1 MKTKMRQRDR
11 VVRSMALPF
20 LKPLRL
26 AGGSRGRM
34 GVRGLARPRA
44 TGQDIADLAAAK
56 QAMEEV
62 SMNGAESL
70 VRTLVGG
77 GVDVCFANPGTSEMH
92 FVAALDRVDGMRCI
106 LGLFEGVVT
115 GAADGYARMSEK
127 PAATL
132 LHLGPGM
139 ANGLANIHNA
149 NKASTP
155 MVNIVG
161 DHATYH
167 RRYDAPLT
175 TDIETA
181 ARPFSRWVK
190 TSPDAQSVAADG
202 AAAIAAA
209 RTPPGQIATLIL
221 PADTAWNEG
230 SGPVPVPPPTAA
242 AAASSEA
249 IAAAAR
255 VLRSGEPALL
265 LLAGRALRAEGL
277 ALAGRIARKTGA
289 RLMAQG
295 SNARTQRGRGR
306 VFVERVPYVVDQA
319 VKVLAGLK
327 HIVLVGAKMPVA
339 FFAYPDKP
347 SLLSPPDCQGHVLVR
362 PEEDALGA
370 LEALAEALGAHST
383 PVPILDE
390 ARPAPATGAI
400 TAEALGASLAALLP
414 ENAIVVDEAVTTG
427 RGFFVPTRS
436 AAPHDWL
443 SNMGGSI
450 GIAMPLATG
459 AAVACPDRKVVA
471 LEGDGSG
478 MYTLQALWT
487 QAREGLDVT
496 TLVFS
501 NRSYAI
507 LRGELANVGA
517 GNPGRKALD
526 MLDLGHPDL
535 DWVGLARAMGVPGA
549 RVATMSEFNRCLAG
563 GISAPGPF
571 LIEVVL

>member
-1 MKTKMRQRDR
+1 MAHLAPPPSARQDAR
-11 VVRSMALPF
+11 RSGLEQG
-20 LKPLRL
+20 
-26 AGGSRGRM
+26 AGCAPYS
-34 GVRGLARPRA
+34 
-44 TGQDIADLAAAK
+44 
-56 QAMEEV
+56 EEI
-62 SMNGAESL
+62 MNGAESL

-77 GVDVCFANPGTSEMH
+77 GVNVCFANPGTSEMH
-92 FVAALDRVDGMRCI
+92 FVAALDRVDGMRCV

-115 GAADGYARMSEK
+115 GAADGYARMTEN

-149 NKASTP
+149 NKAMTP

-181 ARPFSRWVK
+181 AKPFSRWVK
-190 TSPDAQSVAADG
+190 TSPDAKSVAADG

-230 SGPVPVPPPTAA
+230 SGPANVPPAA
-242 AAASSEA
+242 QPAPVSSAAVAE
-249 IAAAAR
+249 AAR
-255 VLRSGEPALL
+255 VLRSGEPCLL
-265 LLAGRALRAEGL
+265 LVTGRALRQEGL
-277 ALAGRIARKTGA
+277 DLAGRIAAKTGA
-289 RLMAQG
+289 RLIAQG

-319 VKVLAGLK
+319 VKVLGGLK
-327 HIVLVGAKMPVA
+327 HIILVGSKMPVA

-347 SLLSPPDCQGHVLVR
+347 SLLAPPDAQGHVLAR
-362 PEEDALGA
+362 LDEDIIGA
-370 LEALAEALGAHST
+370 LDALAEEVGAHST
-383 PVPILDE
+383 PALVVNDP
-390 ARPAPATGAI
+390 PPTKATGRI
-400 TAEALGASLAALLP
+400 TPEALGASLGALLP

-427 RGFFVPTRS
+427 RGFFAPTRS

-450 GIAMPLATG
+450 GLGMPLATG
-459 AAVACPDRKVVA
+459 AAVACPDRKVIT
-471 LEGDGSG
+471 LEGDGSA

-496 TLVFS
+496 TLLFS
-501 NRSYAI
+501 NHSYAI

-526 MLDLGHPDL
+526 MLDLGSPDL
-535 DWVGLARAMGVPGA
+535 DFVALAKGMGVPGA
-549 RVATMSEFNRCLAG
+549 RVTTMEEFNRRLAE
-563 GISAPGPF
+563 GIAEPGPF
-571 LIEVVL
+571 LIEVAV